1 MHAFRGKN
9 KANRLGRQLK
19 GWGTSWE
26 HKSQEE
32 ADRAL
37 APAAGMPREHNSIL
51 HFHTAFQPQEPEGI
65 WHLIW
70 TRNKANSSVMKELE
84 RSDDTEMEQ
93 EALGRGSVDSAF
105 TDSLTVPEIQA
116 QVSSTTQPS
125 IWKQT
130 QVFILMRRK
139 AKAC

>member
-1 MHAFRGKN
+1 M
-9 KANRLGRQLK
+9 
-19 GWGTSWE
+19 
-26 HKSQEE
+26 
-32 ADRAL
+32 
-37 APAAGMPREHNSIL
+37 
-51 HFHTAFQPQEPEGI
+51 
-65 WHLIW
+65 
-70 TRNKANSSVMKELE
+70 MKELE